1 MFQGNNTLT
10 DDELNRFLCHSRAM
24 LESIHTKQIRNG
36 FLAILLANTG
46 LRIREASMLLIS
58 DLIIG
63 FTPMTS
69 LRVRPEI
76 AKTKK
81 ERLIPLNAQTSFAIN
96 AMQYQ
101 IWGPAVFGPADFA
114 FRSVTSPNHLTTR
127 QAERVIAQIAL
138 ESLGHTIYPHMLRHT
153 FASRIL
159 KVSNIR
165 IAQELLG
172 HTNIQSTQIYTHP
185 DNEELSK
192 AVNNL

>member
-1 MFQGNNTLT
+1 MFNGNNTLT
-10 DDELNRFLCHSRAM
+10 DDELNRFLYHARAI

-36 FLAILLANTG
+36 FLSVLLANTG
-46 LRIREASMLLIS
+46 LRIREACQLLIS

-81 ERLIPLNAQTSFAIN
+81 ERIIPLNAQTYLAIN
-96 AMQYQ
+96 AMQHQ
-101 IWGPAVFGPADFA
+101 IWGPCAFGPADFA
-114 FRSVTSPNHLTTR
+114 FRSVTSPTPLTTR
-127 QAERVIAQIAL
+127 QAERIIAQIAL

-185 DNEELSK
+185 DNEDLTK
-192 AVNNL
+192 AVNSL